1 MMKYDSDPHFPMTPF
16 SLDGK
21 VAVVTGGYGVLGG
34 SIASGLGSAGAR
46 VAILGRRRDAAERKA
61 DALKDAGADARV
73 LIADVIDEAQLSAA
87 RDELLGQWGRIDI
100 LVNAAGGNVA
110 RARSDDRP
118 VFDVPT
124 DAFEEVIRLN
134 LQGTVRPSMCFGEA
148 MGRQRSGVIL
158 NISSMAADRA
168 ITGTMGYAIAKA
180 GVDSFTRWMAV
191 EMGRRYGEGVRVNAI
206 APGFFIAD
214 QNRAVLLNP
223 DGSFTTRA
231 LTIIAHTPMGRFGR
245 PDELNAAIQYLC
257 SDSASF
263 VTGVVLP
270 VDGGFSAFSGV

>member
-1 MMKYDSDPHFPMTPF
+1 MNSTNGPF

-34 SIASGLGSAGAR
+34 SIASGLAVAGAR
-46 VAILGRRRDAAERKA
+46 IAIVGRRPDQAEKKVEELKA
-61 DALKDAGADARV
+61 HGADARP
-73 LIADVIDEAQLSAA
+73 LIADVLDEHQLDVA
-87 RDELLGQWGRIDI
+87 RDELLASWGKIDI

-110 RARSDDRP
+110 RARNDNRP
-118 VFDVPT
+118 IFEVPS
-124 DAFEEVIRLN
+124 DAFDEVLRLN
-134 LQGTVRPSMCFGEA
+134 LHGTVLPSMRFGEA

-158 NISSMAADRA
+158 NISSMAATRA
-168 ITGTMGYAIAKA
+168 ISGTLGYSIAKS
-180 GVDSFTRWMAV
+180 GIDSFTRWMAV
-191 EMGRRYGEGVRVNAI
+191 EMARKYGEGIRVNAI
-206 APGFFIAD
+206 APGFFVAE
-214 QNRAVLLNP
+214 QNRGVLINP

-231 LTIIAHTPMGRFGR
+231 LTIMAHTPMGRFGR
-245 PDELNAAIQYLC
+245 PDELNAAVQWLC